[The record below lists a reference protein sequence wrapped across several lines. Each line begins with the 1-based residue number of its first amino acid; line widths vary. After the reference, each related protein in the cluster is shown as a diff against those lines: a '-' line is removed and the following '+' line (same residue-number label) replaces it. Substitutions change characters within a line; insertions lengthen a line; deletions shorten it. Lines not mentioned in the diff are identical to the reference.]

1 MYTVSV
7 DQAISRGRKKV
18 LIPQLLIFIGLPL
31 ITYLLSANEYL
42 IILSP
47 AVVLFAALLAGIYR
61 AYAIPSWMIW
71 AFANV
76 RNVHELKRRA
86 EFAYLIPGELNKG
99 FRKFEVWSNPQ
110 RLQWAQLQYR
120 FDQADEFISMPA
132 LPPETRIYFSKVK
145 QLLSVAMGLIVFGFG
160 AAELIFNRE
169 EFKPLSSLWAY
180 FIGILFMAIGIYL
193 TRSSFIKLINRKA
206 QIIMND
212 KGIETS
218 GSPFQP
224 WSAVLEIAVVGKGIR
239 YRIYYLRYWVNG
251 VEINIELEGLT
262 AGRRKIDQLLRAYRG
277 AFMQRMGTASIKL

>member
-1 MYTVSV
+1 MYTISV
-7 DQAISRGRKKV
+7 DQAISRGRKKI

-42 IILSP
+42 IMLSP
-47 AVVLFAALLAGIYR
+47 AVLLFSALLAGIYR

-120 FDQADEFISMPA
+120 FDQADEFVSMPA

-180 FIGILFMAIGIYL
+180 FIGILFMAIGVYL
-193 TRSSFIKLINRKA
+193 TRSSFRKLINRKA

-218 GSPFQP
+218 ESPFQP

-251 VEINIELEGLT
+251 VEVNV
-262 AGRRKIDQLLRAYRG
+262 
-277 AFMQRMGTASIKL
+277 

>member
-18 LIPQLLIFIGLPL
+18 LIPQLL
-31 ITYLLSANEYL
+31 T
-42 IILSP
+42 
-47 AVVLFAALLAGIYR
+47 
-61 AYAIPSWMIW
+61 
-71 AFANV
+71 
-76 RNVHELKRRA
+76 
-86 EFAYLIPGELNKG
+86 EFVA
-99 FRKFEVWSNPQ
+99 
-110 RLQWAQLQYR
+110 
-120 FDQADEFISMPA
+120 MPA
-132 LPPETRIYFSKVK
+132 LPSETRIYFSTVK

-180 FIGILFMAIGIYL
+180 FIGILFMAIGVYL
-193 TRSSFIKLINRKA
+193 TRSSFKKLINRKA

-224 WSAVLEIAVVGKGIR
+224 WSAVLEIAVIGKGIR

-251 VEINIELEGLT
+251 VEINVELEGLT

-277 AFMQRMGTASIKL
+277 VFMQRMGTASLKL